1 MTREELLEI
10 LTGLHPEVDF
20 EGQTSL
26 VDGKILTS
34 FDIVALIAEV
44 SDTYDIMIP
53 AGEIKPENFN
63 SVDALY
69 ELIKRCED
77 ED

>member
-10 LTGLHPEVDF
+10 LRDLHPEVDF
-20 EGQTSL
+20 ETETNL

-34 FDIVALIAEV
+34 FDVVALIAEV
-44 SDTYDIMIP
+44 SDSYDIIIP

-69 ELIKRCED
+69 ALIQRCED

>member
-1 MTREELLEI
+1 MKREELLEI
-10 LTGLHPEVDF
+10 LTDLHPEVDF
-20 EGQTSL
+20 EAEKKL
-26 VDGKILTS
+26 VDDKLLTS
-34 FDIVALIAEV
+34 FDVVALIAEI
-44 SDTYDIMIP
+44 SDTYDIIIP

-69 ELIKRCED
+69 ALIQRCED